1 MERAGV
7 EAMSDGGLRVLRSHL
22 KKARWRLCKA
32 RERMEMHDVGE
43 GLDNGD
49 VNWHTGA
56 AIGQVSMALENVQEE
71 MAHRGIRDPEVR
83 D

>member
-32 RERMEMHDVGE
+32 DERMEMHDVDE

-56 AIGQVSMALENVQEE
+56 AIGKVSMALENVKEE
-71 MAHRGIRDPEVR
+71 MNRRGIRGPEVR